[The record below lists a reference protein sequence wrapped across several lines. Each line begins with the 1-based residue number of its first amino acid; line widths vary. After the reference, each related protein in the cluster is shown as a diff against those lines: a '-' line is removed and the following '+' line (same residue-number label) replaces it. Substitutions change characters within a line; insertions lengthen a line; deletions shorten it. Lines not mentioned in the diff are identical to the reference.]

1 MARYKIGWKAST
13 QQVAVTN
20 YADADLSGYTNIGNF
35 YHDQTEDVLGN
46 NPEAGHAENHVLFH
60 HVRDALYH
68 VDVEDMARLTIR
80 TIPGAVT
87 VDWKTALVGEFNVGE
102 TKLMKATV
110 VNTFGVANVA
120 GVWSSSV
127 PAKATVNA
135 TTGLVTAVADGAT
148 NIIFTTTDGAR
159 TALKAITVAV

>member
-1 MARYKIGWKAST
+1 
-13 QQVAVTN
+13 
-20 YADADLSGYTNIGNF
+20 
-35 YHDQTEDVLGN
+35 
-46 NPEAGHAENHVLFH
+46 
-60 HVRDALYH
+60 
-68 VDVEDMARLTIR
+68 
-80 TIPGAVT
+80 VT